1 MPTKKIRSWILLD
14 KKTYKEMQEYA
25 QQAGVPVPSFL
36 RLSAVMGSRML
47 ARIASPEKFLTPEM
61 LEAAMRLEK
70 EDTNK

>member
-1 MPTKKIRSWILLD
+1 MPTNKRRIWV
-14 KKTYKEMQEYA
+14 TFEPGVYKEIAQYA
-25 QQAGVPVPSFL
+25 KEAGVKPTQYVNMAAIL
-36 RLSAVMGSRML
+36 GCRML